1 MKRAIKEFNI
11 RFTNHASIRSRE
23 RAISPEEIEE
33 VILGWEVIERYSKEE
48 VLLWGGSQGRIIHVV
63 CRIDEANKIILVL
76 TVYCPKDNYFT
87 PESNYRKRRKR

>member
-33 VILGWEVIERYSKEE
+33 VILG
-48 VLLWGGSQGRIIHVV
+48 
-63 CRIDEANKIILVL
+63 
-76 TVYCPKDNYFT
+76 
-87 PESNYRKRRKR
+87 